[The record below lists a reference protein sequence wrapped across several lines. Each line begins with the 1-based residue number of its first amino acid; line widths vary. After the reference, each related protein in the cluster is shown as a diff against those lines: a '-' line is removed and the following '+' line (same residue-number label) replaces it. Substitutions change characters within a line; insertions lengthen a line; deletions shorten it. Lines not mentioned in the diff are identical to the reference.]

1 VVLAVAAYLPAA
13 PVPAE
18 HEGPSAA
25 RSVAPI
31 SSSDAHP
38 HQGGHGS
45 GAAPSS
51 HEDSAGLKLIAA
63 PDGDAPAGATCVRGA
78 PVRDERVSA
87 LAVDITVNRYGDH
100 DPHGRMFAFDSDV
113 ARVRDEERRN
123 AAARTSASEPAVT
136 AGLQGDAIQPL
147 VLRVRPGECLRVTLH
162 NTLGR
167 GEAASIAV
175 HGAGLQVVGGG
186 PATVTNPASFAASG
200 ATVTYEW
207 QVPADESEGTHYL
220 HSGGDERKQVQ
231 HGLFGAVIVEPP
243 GSTWADPRTGAPSHG
258 GWDAVI
264 TRADGKAFRE
274 FAVIYHEVG
283 DEEFQLTA
291 RDGSFIPLVD
301 PLTDA
306 YRPGSRAMNYRSEPF
321 HNRLALGQA
330 TSGRVDESLAYSS
343 YAYGDPA
350 TPVLRSYVGEP
361 VKERLLHG
369 GSEVFH
375 VHHVHG
381 GSIRWPRQPGAEP
394 STNGAGLDKTPPLV
408 PTSSER
414 TDSQTLGP
422 SEVFDIDSECGSGG
436 CQQSAGDFLYHCHIA
451 QHYFSGMW
459 GIWRVY
465 NTLQDGPSSTD
476 ALPPFAALPHRRATV
491 APAVPAAALIGT
503 TVDPSG
509 STTPIDA
516 ATLPAWVERQLP
528 PAGTPKGYDASVWD
542 WRREGLRW
550 LGEPE
555 TTASWPGYRSA
566 APGER
571 LEIRFDPHTGRVAY
585 PLMRPHLAA
594 RPPFAPNHGPAPF
607 LDPTTNGDD
616 LPAPGAS
623 GDSSV
628 CPEGTTP
635 KQLAVNAIRQPVPLN
650 QKRNLVDGKGLLF
663 VLRQQ
668 LDAVRTDPSLQV
680 PLAIRTNAGEDCLD
694 LLLRSELDDGSDRPF
709 SKVGLHIHFVQFDVQ
724 ASDGLDAGFNY
735 EQTLRPFRAEGV
747 ALTSPVPAGATSV
760 VVSDAARFTPGAVVG
775 VGLDQD
781 AGFEARRIAAISG
794 TTLAFDRPL
803 AHDHGAGEIVSTEF
817 VRYRWFPDAQ
827 FGTAYFHDHVDAI
840 HSWAHGLFGA
850 VIAEPPGSTYTDP
863 HTGSPLLSGAVADI
877 HTRSKVSAE
886 VTGSFRE
893 LALFVQDD
901 NKINEVGRST
911 GSAYGLRAEP
921 LDHRDGPS
929 DLLFSSR
936 QHGDPATALL
946 EANLGDPVVIR
957 SLVGSTNDVHT
968 VHVDGHW
975 FRAEPWSPTSP
986 PINTIRVGISE
997 RYDLV
1002 VPAAG
1007 GPQRMSGDYLYYS
1020 GRPLKLR
1027 EGSWGLVRV
1036 HPSGE
1041 GGLVP
1046 LPGHER
1052 VPADATRVCP
1062 EGAPVRP
1069 FSVTAIDTPLPLL
1082 DGASGKVYVSDS
1094 EVDAVRSG
1102 ARPPEPLV
1110 LHANVG
1116 DCLRVTLTNG
1126 TKAGAVTYH
1135 CDLLAADPATSGGV
1149 AAGNEP
1155 SSALAPGDHAT
1166 FTLFA
1171 SPEVGETVSMIR
1183 DFGDVLT
1190 NPGLGLYG
1198 AVVIGAAGTT
1208 YRGEGWQV
1216 DAFPPKGAP
1225 YRDVSLFFQDDDAAI
1240 GTHRMPYSTAVRG
1253 TVGIN
1258 YTAAPTAERLGKG
1271 SGASGAYRKDGNG
1284 DPPTP
1289 LIQAYAG
1296 DRLRLHVLA
1305 PWSEQAQVF
1314 GVEGHDWSIEPGL
1327 KGANVVGSAAI
1338 GGLEQ
1343 LTIEPLGGAGGRAQ
1357 TPGDYLY
1364 GDSRLP
1370 YREAG
1375 LWGLLRVHPRG
1386 ESVTGLRPLVAAS
1399 SGWSDRLPLAMGA
1412 LALLLVGLVVRRR
1425 RRSVING
1432 QG

>member
-1 VVLAVAAYLPAA
+1 MVSVALLMAVAQLPAA
-13 PVPAE
+13 ARAEPEPRPAGVAAEPVSRGAA
-18 HEGPSAA
+18 HDHGAA
-25 RSVAPI
+25 R
-31 SSSDAHP
+31 
-38 HQGGHGS
+38 GS
-45 GAAPSS
+45 EPAPSS
-51 HEDSAGLKLIAA
+51 HEDSAGLKLVAA
-63 PDGDAPAGATCVRGA
+63 PDDSQPHGARCSRGA
-78 PVRDERVSA
+78 PVRRERVTA

-100 DPHGRMFAFDSDV
+100 DPQGRMFAFDSDV

-123 AAARTSASEPAVT
+123 AAARTSSAEPSVT
-136 AGLQGDAIQPL
+136 PGLQGDAIQPL
-147 VLRVRPGECLRVTLH
+147 VLRVRPGECLRITLRNALPH
-162 NTLGR
+162 

-175 HGAGLQVVGGG
+175 HGAGLQVVGAG

-200 ATVTYEW
+200 AVVTYEW
-207 QVPADESEGTHYL
+207 QVPLDEPEGTHYL
-220 HSGGDERKQVQ
+220 HSAGDERTQAE
-231 HGLFGAVIVEPP
+231 HGLFGALIVEPP
-243 GSTWADPRTGAPSHG
+243 KSSWFDPRTGAPAHG
-258 GWDAVI
+258 GWDAVVKEASG
-264 TRADGKAFRE
+264 TSFRE
-274 FAVIYHEVG
+274 FAVIFHEIG
-283 DEEFQLTA
+283 DESFQLTA
-291 RDGSFIPLVD
+291 LDGEFIPLVD

-306 YRPGSRAMNYRSEPF
+306 YRPASRAMNYRSEPF
-321 HNRLALGQA
+321 HNRLALGQSV
-330 TSGRVDESLAYSS
+330 TGRVDESLAYSS

-350 TPVLRSYVGEP
+350 TPILRSYVGEP
-361 VKERLLHG
+361 IKQRLLHG

-375 VHHVHG
+375 VQHVHG
-381 GSIRWPRQPGAEP
+381 GSVRWARQPGAEP
-394 STNGAGLDKTPPLV
+394 PTNNGGLDKRPSLV
-408 PTSSER
+408 PRVSER
-414 TDSQTLGP
+414 TDSQNLGP
-422 SEVFDIDSECGSGG
+422 SESFDVVPECTSGG
-436 CQQSAGDFLYHCHIA
+436 CQQSPGDFLYHCHIA

-465 NTLQDGPSSTD
+465 NTLQDGTSSTD
-476 ALPPFAALPHRRATV
+476 SLPPLASLPNRGEIV
-491 APAVPAAALIGT
+491 APAVSAADLIGT
-503 TVDPSG
+503 TVDSFG
-509 STTPIDA
+509 TATRIDA
-516 ATLPAWVERQLP
+516 ASLPAWVERQLP

-555 TTASWPGYRSA
+555 TTASWPGYRSR

-571 LEIRFDPHTGRVAY
+571 PEIRFDPNTGRVAY
-585 PLMRPHLAA
+585 PHMRPHLAA

-607 LDPTTNGDD
+607 LDPTANGDD
-616 LPAPGAS
+616 VPAPGAS
-623 GDSSV
+623 GAGSV
-628 CPEGTTP
+628 CPEGTAP
-635 KQLAVNAIRQPVPLN
+635 RQFDVNAIRQPVALN
-650 QKRNLVDGKGLLF
+650 QKQSLVDGNGLLF

-668 LDAVRTDPSLQV
+668 LDAVRADPSLRV
-680 PLAIRTNAGEDCLD
+680 PLAIRANAGEDCVD

-724 ASDGLDAGFNY
+724 ASDGLDAGFNF

-747 ALTSPVPAGATSV
+747 TVMGRVPAGATSI
-760 VVSDAARFTPGAVVG
+760 VVSDAARFTSGAVVG

-781 AGFEARRIAAISG
+781 AGFEARRIAAIKG
-794 TTLAFDRPL
+794 TTLVFDRPL

-827 FGTAYFHDHVDAI
+827 FGTAYFHDHVDAL
-840 HSWAHGLFGA
+840 HSWSHGLFGA
-850 VIAEPPGSTYTDP
+850 LIAEPPGSTYADP
-863 HTGSPLLSGAVADI
+863 HTGAPLLSGPVADI
-877 HTRSKVSAE
+877 HTRSKVSAD

-893 LALFVQDD
+893 LTLFVQDD
-901 NKINEVGRST
+901 NRINQVGRST
-911 GSAYGLRAEP
+911 GSAFGLRAEP
-921 LDHRDGPS
+921 LDRRGGPS
-929 DLLFSSR
+929 DLLFSSPK
-936 QHGDPATALL
+936 HGDPSTALL

-997 RYDLV
+997 RFDLV

-1007 GPQRMSGDYLYYS
+1007 GPQRMPGDYLYYS
-1020 GRPLKLR
+1020 GRPVKLR

-1041 GGLVP
+1041 GGLQP

-1052 VPADATRVCP
+1052 VPASSTRVCP
-1062 EGAPVRP
+1062 ENAPVRS
-1069 FSVTAIDTPLPLL
+1069 FSVTAVDTPLPMLR
-1082 DGASGKVYVSDS
+1082 GARGKVYVEDGQV
-1094 EVDAVRSG
+1094 EAVRSG
-1102 ARPPEPLV
+1102 ARAPEPLV

-1126 TKAGAVTYH
+1126 TSAGAVTYH

-1155 SSALAPGDHAT
+1155 SSALSPGERAT

-1198 AVVIGAAGTT
+1198 AIVIGAPGTT
-1208 YRGEGWQV
+1208 YRGDGWKV
-1216 DAFPPKGAP
+1216 DAFPPEGVP
-1225 YRDVSLFFQDDDAAI
+1225 YRDVSLFLQDDDAAI

-1258 YTAAPTAERLGKG
+1258 YAAAPVEGRLGKG
-1271 SGASGAYRKDGNG
+1271 ADTAYRRDGAG

-1296 DRLRLHVLA
+1296 DRIRLHVLA

-1314 GVEGHDWSIEPGL
+1314 GVEGHAWSIEPGL

-1343 LTIEPLGGAGGRAQ
+1343 LTIEPLGGAGGRTQ

-1386 ESVTGLRPLVAAS
+1386 KSVAGLRPLVAS
-1399 SGWSDRLPLAMGA
+1399 SPGRLDRLPLAIGA
-1412 LALLLVGLVVRRR
+1412 VAVPVVGLALWRRR
-1425 RRSVING
+1425 RQQRSV
-1432 QG
+1432 